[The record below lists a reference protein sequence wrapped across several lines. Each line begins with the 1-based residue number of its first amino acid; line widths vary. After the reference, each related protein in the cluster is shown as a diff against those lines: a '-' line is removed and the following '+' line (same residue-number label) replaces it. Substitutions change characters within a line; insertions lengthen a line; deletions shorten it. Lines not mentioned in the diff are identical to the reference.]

1 MSVTKEVKQ
10 EVISQYKHH
19 DSDTG
24 SYVVQIALLTKR
36 IDNLTGHFKNHV
48 KDHSSRRGLIM
59 LVNKRRTLLKSL
71 KTKDLPSYQKIVDQ
85 LDLRG

>member
-1 MSVTKEVKQ
+1 MSVTKEVKK
-10 EVISQYKHH
+10 EVIGQYKHH

-24 SYVVQIALLTKR
+24 SYEVQIALLTKR
-36 IDNLTGHFKNHV
+36 IDNLAGHFKLHV

-59 LVNKRRTLLKSL
+59 LVNKRRSLLKSL
-71 KTKDLPSYQKIVDQ
+71 KAKDLPSYQKIVDQ